1 MPLESRSLARCE
13 SGWNVQEERE
23 GEGGSKSRDRL
34 RGRWRWTTLPGR
46 DEGVKAERDGRTV

>member
-1 MPLESRSLARCE
+1 
-13 SGWNVQEERE
+13 
-23 GEGGSKSRDRL
+23 L